1 MELGWGLL
9 VGDRILTNIR
19 NRGPET
25 GMGERT
31 ETVAFRVENVKTIR
45 WLKQVKSNL
54 P

>member
-1 MELGWGLL
+1 MELGWGLP
-9 VGDRILTNIR
+9 VSDRTLTNIR

-25 GMGERT
+25 GMGERM
-31 ETVAFRVENVKTIR
+31 ETVAFRVKKVKTIR